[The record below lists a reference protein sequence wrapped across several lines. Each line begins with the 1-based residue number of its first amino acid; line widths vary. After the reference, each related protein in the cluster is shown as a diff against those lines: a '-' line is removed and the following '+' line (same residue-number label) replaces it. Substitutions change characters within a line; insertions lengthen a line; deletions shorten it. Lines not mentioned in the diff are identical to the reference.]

1 MSDIF
6 KEAELIKQELIENRR
21 YLHMHP
27 ETGFDTVETASFV
40 KKKLTEMGYEPVDC
54 GKGVVAIIGNGAPTC
69 MIRAD
74 MDALPMAEEADVEYR
89 SDNGKMHACGHDMHT
104 TMLLGA
110 ARILKKYES
119 SLNGTI
125 KLMFQPAEEI
135 FCGSKNMIE
144 AGVLEAPKVDMA
156 LMLHVMTS
164 VPFKTGSVMVSAPG
178 VSAPAADYFEIIV
191 KGKGCHGAMPESG
204 VDPLNAAAHILIAL
218 QEINAREIASADR
231 AVLTVTTMQTGT
243 ASNVI
248 PDEVRMGGTLRA
260 YDEDVREFMKKR
272 TEEIASSVAT
282 AFRAQAEVVWSNGCK
297 TLINDR
303 KMSETAVEKLSE
315 LLGEDMVID
324 AAKQNMPKAS
334 GSEDFAYVS
343 HEVPSLMLAVA
354 AGKKDEGYEY
364 PLHHP
369 KAKLDEDALV
379 YGSAIYAFMAMEL
392 TK

>member
-1 MSDIF
+1 MSNIF
-6 KEAELIKQELIENRR
+6 KEAEHIKQELIENRR

-27 ETGFDTVETASFV
+27 ETGFDTVETVSFV

-74 MDALPMAEEADVEYR
+74 MDALPMTEEADVEYR

-104 TMLLGA
+104 AMLLGA
-110 ARILKKYES
+110 ARILKKYETS
-119 SLNGTI
+119 IKGTI

-135 FCGSKNMIE
+135 FCGSKNMIN
-144 AGVLEAPKVDMA
+144 AGVLESPKVDMA

-218 QEINAREIASADR
+218 QEINAREIASVDR

-260 YDEDVREFMKKR
+260 YDENVREFMKKR

-303 KMSETAVEKLSE
+303 KMSETAVEKLSD

-334 GSEDFAYVS
+334 GSEDFAYIS

>member
-144 AGVLEAPKVDMA
+144 AGVLEAPKVDLA

-379 YGSAIYAFMAMEL
+379 YGSAIYAFMAIEL

>member
-6 KEAELIKQELIENRR
+6 KEAEFIKQELIENRR

-119 SLNGTI
+119 SLKGTI

-218 QEINAREIASADR
+218 QEINAREIASVDR